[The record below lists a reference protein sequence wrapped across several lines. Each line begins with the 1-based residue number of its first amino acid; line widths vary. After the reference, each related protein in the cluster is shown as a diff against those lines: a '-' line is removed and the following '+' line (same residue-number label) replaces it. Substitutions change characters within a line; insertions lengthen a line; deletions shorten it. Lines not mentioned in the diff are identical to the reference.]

1 MPPDP
6 APPPPPPFLGL
17 LMLDTAFPRLPGDV
31 GHLASWAMPVQ
42 ALVVRGASPQRVV
55 RAGDPA
61 LLQPFVDAARTLA
74 AQGAGAITTSCGFL
88 VRWQAELQAALPL
101 PVWTS
106 ALLKLPEL
114 ERPGVITVD
123 AETLG
128 AVHLRA
134 AGARDDVPIEGLAP
148 GCHLQRTLLGNQAR
162 LDGDEAEADVLAA
175 AARLLQRHPD
185 VTDLVLECTNLPP
198 FAAALQRAS
207 GRPVHHLMTLVHER
221 WNFT

>member
-1 MPPDP
+1 MLLHP
-6 APPPPPPFLGL
+6 APPPFLGL
-17 LMLDTAFPRLPGDV
+17 LMLDTAFPRLPGDA
-31 GHLASWAMPVQ
+31 GHLASWAMPVR
-42 ALVVRGASPQRVV
+42 ARVVHGASPQRVV
-55 RAGDPA
+55 REGDAA
-61 LLQPFVDAARTLA
+61 LLPPFVDAARMLV
-74 AQGAGAITTSCGFL
+74 AQGAAAITTSCGFL
-88 VRWQAELQAALPL
+88 VRWQSELQAALPV

-123 AETLG
+123 AAALG
-128 AVHLRA
+128 AAHLLA
-134 AGARDDVPIEGLAP
+134 AGAPADIPIEGLLP
-148 GCHLQRTLLGNQAR
+148 GCHLQRTLLGNAPR

-175 AARLLQRHPD
+175 AARLLQRRPD

-221 WNFT
+221 WEFR